1 MPVGI
6 DEKFFGYDGFI
17 WFFGVVEDIEDP
29 EQVSR
34 VRVRVLGHHSSDKKI
49 VKTENLPW
57 AQVMMPTTSA
67 SVSGIGI
74 SPHGMVNG
82 SYVFGFFLDG
92 EQAQQPMVVGTWHGI
107 PQELP
112 DPEKGFN
119 DPNGEYPFRVDVPDT
134 AEEARGVN
142 TIGDIIDTAINNPP
156 SAFGAVYPH
165 NKVIKTTSGHIL
177 ELDDTPNA
185 ERIRIYHKSGTME
198 EIHPNGD
205 KVEIR
210 SNSWQMTY
218 GDNKARVS
226 GDLELYVDGNAK
238 IEVAQYADIRVEES
252 ATVVTGVDLEAIV
265 GKDMFVDV
273 GGNVTSTVKGNVE
286 ATVKGNTQ
294 LTVEGNVTETVY
306 GNVNQHILGA
316 ATIKIDNSATV
327 NVPTTNWTGNINLTG
342 DITQTGNINLT
353 GTSTA
358 SGDHVSAG
366 ISGKGHTH
374 TISGGSSAGTTT
386 GPS

>member
-34 VRVRVLGHHSSDKKI
+34 VRVRVLGHHTSDKKI

-92 EQAQQPMVVGTWHGI
+92 EQAQQPMIIGTWHGI

-156 SAFGAVYPH
+156 SAFGAVYPN

-306 GNVNQHILGA
+306 GNVQQQINGTAKI
-316 ATIKIDNSATV
+316 TIDQSATV
-327 NVPTTNWTGNINLTG
+327 DVPTTNWTGNINLTG
-342 DITQTGNINLT
+342 DINQTGDINLT

-374 TISGGSSAGTTT
+374 IDTPGTGAGTTS
-386 GPS
+386 GPQ

>member
-34 VRVRVLGHHSSDKKI
+34 VRVRVLGHHTSDKKI

-142 TIGDIIDTAINNPP
+142 TIGDIIDDSINNPP
-156 SAFGAVYPH
+156 SSFGAVYPH

-306 GNVNQHILGA
+306 GNVDQHILGA

-374 TISGGSSAGTTT
+374 PAGSPPGSTGT
-386 GPS
+386 PQ